1 MKWNALG
8 SAATGMIATLATAHI
23 AAAQQ
28 SQPAT
33 SSPAPI
39 ASPTSAPASTP
50 TSSTAVLT
58 SGDERVDKILD
69 RLETREI
76 QDVRAEVR
84 WEVLYPIEDS
94 TVVRIGQLNYRQDT
108 PTAKF
113 KAHFNKR
120 IAGDRADPLD
130 EIHLFDGRF
139 YVELNS
145 QTKTVS
151 RREIRTAD
159 DKSNPFALKEG
170 KFPLPFGQ
178 KKAEVL
184 EAFRV
189 ERVDDKASAV
199 PDTDHIRLTPR
210 AGNPLAD
217 RFATIE
223 FWVATDGKASGM
235 PVRVRYGQLDGTG
248 NTNSFTTLSFKDP
261 EINIGLS
268 PSVFE
273 LKTPDGYEQIVE
285 PMAPVP

>member
-1 MKWNALG
+1 MKLSLFG
-8 SAATGMIATLATAHI
+8 FAATGMIATLAAVHI
-23 AAAQQ
+23 ACAQQ
-28 SQPAT
+28 TQPA
-33 SSPAPI
+33 
-39 ASPTSAPASTP
+39 ASPPASAAANAPASTSAPA
-50 TSSTAVLT
+50 AVLT
-58 SGDERVDKILD
+58 SGDATVDKILD

-76 QDVRAEVR
+76 QDLRAEVR

-94 TVVRIGQLNYRQDT
+94 TVVRIGQLNYRQDS

-120 IAGDRADPLD
+120 IAGERADSID
-130 EIHLFDGRF
+130 EIHLFDGRY
-139 YVELNS
+139 YVELNA

-151 RREIRTAD
+151 RREIRAED

-189 ERVDDKASAV
+189 ERVEDAASAV
-199 PDTDHIRLTPR
+199 PDTDHIKLTPR

-223 FWVATDGKASGM
+223 FWVAREGKASGM

-285 PMAPVP
+285 PMAPATP